1 MGTRNLTCVILDN
14 EFKVAQYGQ
23 WDGYLDGQG
32 TTIMKF
38 LEDVDREKFTSA
50 LRACRFLSEEEVM
63 ATWTACGADPANPM
77 VSLDIAEVHDRRFP
91 GLSRDT
97 GAKVLTLIQDGTVR
111 ELDDQHGF
119 AGDSL
124 SCEYAYVLDCD
135 NGYLE
140 IYRGFNRGP
149 LSPDERFFGYP
160 TDNAGY
166 HPIKLWR
173 KIPFADCNPKAI
185 GHLQAEE
192 SHEYELSEQEE

>member
-1 MGTRNLTCVILDN
+1 MGTRHLTCVILDN

-23 WDGYLDGQG
+23 WDGYLGGQG
-32 TTIMKF
+32 ADIMEF
-38 LEDVDREKFTSA
+38 LSTVDRDSFLAA
-50 LRACRFLSEEEVM
+50 LRECRFV
-63 ATWTACGADPANPM
+63 TD
-77 VSLDIAEVHDRRFP
+77 AELTNTNIESHP
-91 GLSRDT
+91 ELSRDT
-97 GAKVLTLIQDGTVR
+97 GAKILSLIQDGSAR
-111 ELDDQHGF
+111 NLYDSSHF
-119 AGDSL
+119 AAYSL
-124 SCEYAYVLDCD
+124 FCEYAYILDCD

-160 TDNAGY
+160 TANAEY